1 MLKNIGLKIIWK
13 DCIVNKIN
21 VALLFLCAA
30 ESDKT
35 ALEEPDL
42 HLSQTNTVKME
53 DLINEYLSAMD
64 GVFKKLILDTCILHE
79 SNTVKYFRSLEN

>member
-1 MLKNIGLKIIWK
+1 M
-13 DCIVNKIN
+13 
-21 VALLFLCAA
+21 FLYAA

-35 ALEEPDL
+35 AVDEPDL

-64 GVFKKLILDTCILHE
+64 GVFKKLIFDTFILHK
-79 SNTVKYFRSLEN
+79 SNAGKYFRSLKN